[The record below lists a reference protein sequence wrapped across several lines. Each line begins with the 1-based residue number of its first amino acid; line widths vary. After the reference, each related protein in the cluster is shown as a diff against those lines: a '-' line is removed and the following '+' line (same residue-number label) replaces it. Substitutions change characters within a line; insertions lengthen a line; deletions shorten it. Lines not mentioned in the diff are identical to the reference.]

1 MRGTVFKCWIKRVP
15 VALLN
20 LCPHNNGLCCWELF
34 ESHLKGHSSSN
45 PSFIPPWPGLAQL
58 IRLLLLQDLLEIW
71 VEGWQRIGNWRRPL
85 LRLCET
91 RPFQCLKGLL
101 PQNQTTWMVTG
112 VPRYATIHCT
122 CCWSSRTE
130 INSHLRASTARTKDQ
145 EIESREW
152 MEQYIFAQW

>member
-58 IRLLLLQDLLEIW
+58 IRLLLLQDLLETW

-85 LRLCET
+85 LKALWDPSVSMLERTIAESA
-91 RPFQCLKGLL
+91 LKIKPPEWLL
-101 PQNQTTWMVTG
+101 EYHDMPRSTVRVVDPQG
-112 VPRYATIHCT
+112 PK
-122 CCWSSRTE
+122 
-130 INSHLRASTARTKDQ
+130 STAIWEHQQHGKRTRR
-145 EIESREW
+145 SSPVN
-152 MEQYIFAQW
+152 